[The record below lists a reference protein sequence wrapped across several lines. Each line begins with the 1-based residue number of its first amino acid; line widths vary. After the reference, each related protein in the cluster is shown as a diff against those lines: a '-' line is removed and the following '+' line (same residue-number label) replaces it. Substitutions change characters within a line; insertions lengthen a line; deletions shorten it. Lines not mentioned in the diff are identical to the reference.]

1 MTAKP
6 QNRVFG
12 KQKRQHTIIVA
23 SGDTVRHMTVRPWM
37 AALAV
42 CLVGVFSIGYLL
54 ATSYLVLRD
63 DLIGATMARQARMQ
77 YDYEDRIAALRA
89 QVDRVTSRQLLDQ
102 QVDEEKVDKLMEQQ
116 QALSSRHGKLD
127 ALLDRAENSGLMNKD
142 VTGAN
147 AAAAKGDHAELTGG
161 LKSIEKLLSSGR
173 PADATPDNST
183 LAYVPAPETVADHA
197 DRVFSRVTLS
207 LKHIEQ
213 DQLTRVRHLTTGA
226 SETVVVAE
234 QDLVLTP
241 PEPVKVVAPEKA
253 SGLVPV
259 EDTKKNEL
267 EKRVEGFIDD
277 LIAQDVNSPE
287 FGKRVDA
294 IAAMGQK
301 EIRDA
306 AGQSNRFLDR
316 PVRAM
321 STDTGVG
328 ADLLQLRKTVEE
340 LDPGRNGKLIGGND
354 GFLSKLFGGSPL
366 KQYFRK
372 YQSSQSHI
380 QGILKSLSSGKDELL
395 MDNAAIDTERANLWN
410 AMGRLEQMI
419 YLSKA
424 MDTKL
429 EDKANELD
437 HTDPAKAKAIRE
449 TALFYVRQR
458 TQDLLTQMAVTVQGY
473 LALDLVK
480 KNNVELVK
488 GVDRASTTTVSA
500 LRTAVTVAQALT
512 NQKLVLDQITA
523 INTTTAGLIDSTGQ
537 LLKSNTAAIHE
548 QAANSTIP
556 VETLQR
562 AFQNIYDTM
571 DAIDTFKL
579 KALDSMKTTVNTLS
593 NEVEKSK
600 GYIARAEGAAQN
612 QGGAVSETFKLEAM

>member
-1 MTAKP
+1 
-6 QNRVFG
+6 
-12 KQKRQHTIIVA
+12 
-23 SGDTVRHMTVRPWM
+23 M
-37 AALAV
+37 ATE
-42 CLVGVFSIGYLL
+42 I
-54 ATSYLVLRD
+54 AT
-63 DLIGATMARQARMQ
+63 
-77 YDYEDRIAALRA
+77 
-89 QVDRVTSRQLLDQ
+89 
-102 QVDEEKVDKLMEQQ
+102 
-116 QALSSRHGKLD
+116 
-127 ALLDRAENSGLMNKD
+127 
-142 VTGAN
+142 
-147 AAAAKGDHAELTGG
+147 
-161 LKSIEKLLSSGR
+161 
-173 PADATPDNST
+173 
-183 LAYVPAPETVADHA
+183 
-197 DRVFSRVTLS
+197 
-207 LKHIEQ
+207 
-213 DQLTRVRHLTTGA
+213 
-226 SETVVVAE
+226 AE

-241 PEPVKVVAPEKA
+241 PDPVKVVAPEKA
-253 SGLVPV
+253 AGLVPV
-259 EDTKKNEL
+259 EDTKKSEL
-267 EKRVEGFIDD
+267 EKRVESFIDD
-277 LIAQDVNSPE
+277 LVAQDVNSPE

-301 EIRDA
+301 EIREA

-321 STDTGVG
+321 SSDTGVG
-328 ADLLQLRKTVEE
+328 ADLLALRKTVEE
-340 LDPGRNGKLIGGND
+340 LDPGKNGKLIGGKS
-354 GFLSKLFGGSPL
+354 GILQRLFGSGL
-366 KQYFRK
+366 TQYFRK
-372 YQSSQSHI
+372 YQSSQTHI
-380 QGILKSLSSGKDELL
+380 NGILKALASGKDELL

-410 AMGRLEQMI
+410 SMGRLEQMI

-424 MDTKL
+424 MDAKL

-523 INTTTAGLIDSTGQ
+523 LNTTTAGLIDSTGA
-537 LLKSNTAAIHE
+537 LLKSQSAAIHE
-548 QAANSTIP
+548 QAAASTIP

-612 QGGAVSETFKLEAM
+612 QVGGGASDTFKLEAM